1 MPTLHAHASLLPE
14 ITGHLRALIDRIA
27 VPSGDAN
34 RMRPVT
40 PEDVADLL
48 TCLMRAGESLR
59 SQPSDDPDARQEA
72 AEYRMEVQ
80 RLHGLLPSIHSALLA
95 ERSRL
100 EHERERL
107 RAAAEWACS
116 SRDTL

>member
-1 MPTLHAHASLLPE
+1 MPTSNTSIARLGE
-14 ITGHLRALIDRIA
+14 ITAHLRRLLDAIA
-27 VPSGDAN
+27 PDAVCLSARGVVSSEEMN
-34 RMRPVT
+34 
-40 PEDVADLL
+40 DLL
-48 TCLMRAGESLR
+48 ACLMRAGQSLR
-59 SQPSDDPDARQEA
+59 SATSDHSASELEV
-72 AEYRMEVQ
+72 AEYRIEVQ

-107 RAAAEWACS
+107 RGAAEWACS